1 MKDKQHLQKVLDIMR
16 QNLDQK
22 MFSKFSEDAT
32 AMPTNNISGGK
43 IAGAVEAGD
52 DPPVRKKK
60 RYIYQKGVRKLWKQN
75 GGASS

>member
-1 MKDKQHLQKVLDIMR
+1 MR

-32 AMPTNNISGGK
+32 AMPTNNVSGGK
-43 IAGAVEAGD
+43 IAGTAEAGD

-60 RYIYQKGVRKLWKQN
+60 RYIYQKGVRKLWKPD
-75 GGASS
+75 GRRS

>member
-1 MKDKQHLQKVLDIMR
+1 MKDKEHLKKVLDIVR

-22 MFSKFSEDAT
+22 MFSRFSEDAT

-43 IAGAVEAGD
+43 IAGSVEAGD

-60 RYIYQKGVRKLWKQN
+60 RYIYQKGVRKLWKPD
-75 GGASS
+75 GRRS

>member
-22 MFSKFSEDAT
+22 MFHKFSEDAT
-32 AMPTNNISGGK
+32 AIPTNNISGGK
-43 IAGAVEAGD
+43 IGGSVEAGD

-75 GGASS
+75 GGAS

>member
-1 MKDKQHLQKVLDIMR
+1 MKDKEHLKKVLDIVR

-43 IAGAVEAGD
+43 IAGTAEAGD

-60 RYIYQKGVRKLWKQN
+60 RYIYQKGVRKLWKPN
-75 GGASS
+75 GRRS

>member
-1 MKDKQHLQKVLDIMR
+1 MR

-43 IAGAVEAGD
+43 IAGSVEAGD

>member
-1 MKDKQHLQKVLDIMR
+1 MKDKEHLKKVLDIVR

-32 AMPTNNISGGK
+32 AIPTNNVSGGK
-43 IAGAVEAGD
+43 IAGTVEAGD

-60 RYIYQKGVRKLWKQN
+60 RYIYQKGVRKLWKSD
-75 GGASS
+75 GRRS

>member
-1 MKDKQHLQKVLDIMR
+1 MKDKEHLKKVLDIVR

-32 AMPTNNISGGK
+32 MAPTNNVGGGK
-43 IAGAVEAGD
+43 IAGNAEAGD

-60 RYIYQKGVRKLWKQN
+60 RYIYQKGVRKLWKPD
-75 GGASS
+75 GRRS

>member
-43 IAGAVEAGD
+43 IAGSVEAGD

-60 RYIYQKGVRKLWKQN
+60 RYIYQKGVRKLWQPKD
-75 GGASS
+75 G